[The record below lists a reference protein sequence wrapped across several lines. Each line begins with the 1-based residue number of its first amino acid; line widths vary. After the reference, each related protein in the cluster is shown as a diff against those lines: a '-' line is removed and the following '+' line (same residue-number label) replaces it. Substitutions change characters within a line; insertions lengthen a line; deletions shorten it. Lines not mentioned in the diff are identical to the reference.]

1 MFCFTCFANVLP
13 FKIFISSSSKSPSL
27 LFALTCDYCTCLSFF
42 ASQSC
47 SLLQMEVHCP
57 LRTSLKRCWG
67 TEWEG
72 GVDAYELR
80 SASLPLWKPVFR
92 GRFLD
97 FSFSMDPFHPGLLG
111 SLWGAV
117 IQCLSISAC
126 PGGLS
131 KRSWL
136 KSSPALCNPLLSHQG
151 LEFLPKAQP
160 HPHSLQQ
167 TS

>member
-1 MFCFTCFANVLP
+1 MIISLKIKESQNDIVQQYVIHKMLSLLTQCTMFCFTCFANVLP

-111 SLWGAV
+111 SL
-117 IQCLSISAC
+117 
-126 PGGLS
+126 
-131 KRSWL
+131 
-136 KSSPALCNPLLSHQG
+136 
-151 LEFLPKAQP
+151 
-160 HPHSLQQ
+160 
-167 TS
+167 